1 MCYRQ
6 ILLVFL
12 HLKMC
17 GFSPSLL
24 NNRFSGCWVL
34 VWQVCFIFSFCFV
47 CTWKI
52 FCFLLDSMV
61 SDEKY
66 VVIWAVFPLSKVSFP
81 FGYFQDFFPVVI
93 RVWLWHIFVCVVWF
107 FSTSWIY
114 SFMSFDKFGIFS
126 ANISLNTF
134 TSSIIVFSWNSN
146 DTNVKFLLLTSI

>member
-6 ILLVFL
+6 IILVFL

-24 NNRFSGCWVL
+24 NNSFSGCWVL
-34 VWQVCFIFSFCFV
+34 VWQVCFIFLFCFV

-81 FGYFQDFFPVVI
+81 FGCFQDFFSCSYQSLIMTHLCVCCLVFLNFLNLQFYVI
-93 RVWLWHIFVCVVWF
+93 WQIW
-107 FSTSWIY
+107 
-114 SFMSFDKFGIFS
+114 DIFS
-126 ANISLNTF
+126 QHF
-134 TSSIIVFSWNSN
+134 TEYIYQFHHC
-146 DTNVKFLLLTSI
+146 FLLELQ